1 MNLHVENGRQ
11 QQVPPRRRARHKSEN
26 HKRGTVPAAN
36 VAPIVRLE
44 EGANYPPFAAA
55 SARAKKTLNQRDIR
69 FGSYAFTNAIPRR
82 LSFRHD
88 NVPATAC
95 LLPKPNLNFQVQTIT
110 ARDDDMVS
118 GCNY

>member
-11 QQVPPRRRARHKSEN
+11 QQVPPRRRARHKPEN
-26 HKRGTVPAAN
+26 HKRGGETVPAAN

-44 EGANYPPFAAA
+44 EGANHPPFAAA

-69 FGSYAFTNAIPRR
+69 FGSYVFTNAIPRR

-88 NVPATAC
+88 GFPASAC
-95 LLPKPNLNFQVQTIT
+95 LLPKLNFNF
-110 ARDDDMVS
+110 RLRR
-118 GCNY
+118 